1 MKKKRFT
8 EEQMIA
14 IVREGEAGAKVA
26 DICRRHGIS
35 QVTYHRWKA
44 KFGGIGR
51 ELAELV
57 LAYFAWRRAGGF
69 AGDVPDE
76 PDSR

>member
-1 MKKKRFT
+1 MDPSTNLHQQQRLAL
-8 EEQMIA
+8 E
-14 IVREGEAGAKVA
+14 VLRDGLVA
-26 DICRRHGIS
+26 TRA
-35 QVTYHRWKA
+35 V
-44 KFGGIGR
+44 FFGR

-76 PDSR
+76 PDRR